1 MTSNNKFTSE
11 DLDSMERASAA
22 FQCGEGL
29 PPKTPDRERDE
40 MTADICRKISAMTPD
55 QLRRFADVVK
65 EKAPDIWETVF
76 ADIYPD

>member
-1 MTSNNKFTSE
+1 MSNKTVYE
-11 DLDSMERASAA
+11 KMQEEQKQTGRAVEVQTQKATT
-22 FQCGEGL
+22 GGR
-29 PPKTPDRERDE
+29 DRDE